1 MSDNIDNLAQSFFV
15 VLIFCSVL
23 NDSYSIMNNF
33 FNNDHVQKKMK
44 YYNDVYTAVKHVFVN
59 NYENDSD
66 GSIIIDEFR
75 KENIQ
80 DSIKEDIREDKESI
94 EKNNKIDRAVFINKI
109 KKEQK
114 EIKKNIKEERT
125 RKIKS

>member
-44 YYNDVYTAVKHVFVN
+44 YYNDVYTAVKHIFVN